1 MYKYNVSEFAKM
13 IGVSDRTLRRWDNA
27 GMFCACRT
35 PSGRPYYTDK
45 HYVQYTQPDFR
56 LNKNNSTEEQIQR
69 LEKQFP
75 PTAC

>member
-45 HYVQYTQPDFR
+45 HYVQYTQPDFS
-56 LNKNNSTEEQIQR
+56 LSKNSSTKKQIQR